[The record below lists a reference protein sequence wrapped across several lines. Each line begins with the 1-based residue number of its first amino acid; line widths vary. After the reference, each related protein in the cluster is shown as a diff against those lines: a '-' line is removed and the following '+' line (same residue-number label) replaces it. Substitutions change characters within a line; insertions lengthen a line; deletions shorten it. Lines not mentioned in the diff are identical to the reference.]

1 MRRYKDSRRPHPLS
15 NISTIEQAIEAE
27 RVMMA
32 STRAEADL
40 ILDTSDLSVHDL
52 RETVTRLYGT
62 EGDHGMQISVSSFG
76 FKYGVPRDVD
86 IQLDCRF
93 LPNPHWV
100 EELRDKNGL
109 SNDVQNYVL
118 SQESSEPFLK
128 DISSLLSY
136 LIPAYENEGKSYLSI
151 AFGCTGGKH
160 RSVAIAEEFTRIL
173 KDEEIDISTFHRD
186 IDR

>member
-1 MRRYKDSRRPHPLS
+1 MAHSRQAKKRIRQDARRTETNRTRLSRIRTYLRKV
-15 NISTIEQAIEAE
+15 EEAIEAE
-27 RVMMA
+27 RMMIA

-62 EGDHGMQISVSSFG
+62 EGAHGMQVSVSSFG

-100 EELRDKNGL
+100 EELREKNGL
-109 SNDVQNYVL
+109 NLRFPS
-118 SQESSEPFLK
+118 
-128 DISSLLSY
+128 
-136 LIPAYENEGKSYLSI
+136 
-151 AFGCTGGKH
+151 
-160 RSVAIAEEFTRIL
+160 
-173 KDEEIDISTFHRD
+173 
-186 IDR
+186 